1 MRKTMVRQVG
11 QPPMK
16 QQANIVLVLFANF
29 DESVPYR
36 VGSKWSI
43 EVKPSGA
50 LALHEVK
57 A

>member
-1 MRKTMVRQVG
+1 MVRQVG